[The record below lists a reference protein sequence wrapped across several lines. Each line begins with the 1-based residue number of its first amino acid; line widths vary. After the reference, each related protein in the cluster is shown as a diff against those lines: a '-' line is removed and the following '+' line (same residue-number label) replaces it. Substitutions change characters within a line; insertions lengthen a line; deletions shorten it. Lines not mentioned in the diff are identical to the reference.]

1 MLFPHIVIF
10 LLEIQLFSQL
20 TLFLHLHANLLLLDL
35 CGQLSRYDL
44 FVVVSAHI
52 LTLDSISDEHIIP
65 LFVDPVYLLQL
76 QVSLHLSLRMV
87 HLLAILIV
95 LVGDFILP
103 IDALLESLEVSVLI
117 THERRHGDIDFF
129 QGVIAVL
136 EVEDLLLR
144 VATFEEAVGSAAFVP
159 LMLKHS
165 LHFVVSVCGN
175 CVGGQVCI
183 LAQS

>member
-1 MLFPHIVIF
+1 MLLTHIVIF

-117 THERRHGDIDFF
+117 THER
-129 QGVIAVL
+129 
-136 EVEDLLLR
+136 
-144 VATFEEAVGSAAFVP
+144 
-159 LMLKHS
+159 
-165 LHFVVSVCGN
+165 
-175 CVGGQVCI
+175 
-183 LAQS
+183 